1 MSEKFS
7 HEIVRAAVQRGD
19 FAPLARILS
28 DVNGRDDRAH
38 NAGLATLAEVA
49 GLFCDVLKAVEGRVK
64 FRGAPIPTR
73 AQAAYAFQAQGR
85 RMNECL
91 QTLVNGV
98 SALQRA
104 APDLVKRISLR
115 ETTPKAP
122 KSAPPAAPMK
132 VEVINLP
139 PPPAAPMEV
148 KVVSMPT
155 RKTSSL
161 IDRNVAGEINEV
173 TQIERDVPA

>member
-7 HEIVRAAVQRGD
+7 HEIARAAVQRGD
-19 FAPLARILS
+19 FAPLARILA
-28 DVNGRDDRAH
+28 DVNGRDARAH
-38 NAGLATLAEVA
+38 NAGLETLAEVA
-49 GLFCDVLKAVEGRVK
+49 GLFCDVLEAVKDRVK

-73 AQAAYAFQAQGR
+73 AQAAYAFTVQGR

-91 QTLVNGV
+91 QTLVNGI
-98 SALQRA
+98 SELQRA

-115 ETTPKAP
+115 EPAPEAP
-122 KSAPPAAPMK
+122 KPPPPAAPMK

-139 PPPAAPMEV
+139 PPPASPMKVEV
-148 KVVSMPT
+148 ISMPT

-161 IDRNVAGEINEV
+161 IDRNVAGEISEV